1 MDSNDPVAKIVA
13 ANISNDLQALLKLI
27 ILKMLLWRRKKVKV
41 MLTKTPPVQVGCP
54 NTPLSCIN
62 PMMKSLQQSYFIFC
76 TMYNVRVVKVIIS
89 LDQKI
94 EENIDSLV
102 DLGDELLE

>member
-1 MDSNDPVAKIVA
+1 MTVMWIVMILLQKIAA

-41 MLTKTPPVQVGCP
+41 VLTKTPPVQVGCP

-62 PMMKSLQQSYFIFC
+62 PMMKSLQESHFLFCIMYIVQRTCCKSHHIFSSAC
-76 TMYNVRVVKVIIS
+76 S
-89 LDQKI
+89 KI
-94 EENIDSLV
+94 R
-102 DLGDELLE
+102 